1 MPFGSLFHRG
11 ACVVKW
17 GTWNIQGGEIVQLY
31 SQRSMESPYW
41 NEYLET
47 MPREKLDQLHLRRL
61 QHLVGYAYENVPM
74 YQDLYDKAGVRPGDI
89 RTLDDFREKIP
100 SIDKP
105 DVVRYQNQHPPFGDS
120 VVRDSGDYFNFYFQ
134 TSGTTGTPLK
144 EIGYYRDMVTNGWV
158 FKWWAHGIRP
168 RDIIYFAFPFGTF
181 MAFWAAYHSAVAL
194 GAQIISSGGATT
206 EQRVKQIMET
216 KPTVLVATPTYALRI
231 AEVAREMGMDPVGS
245 SIRIVSSAGEPGYVL
260 PAIRESV
267 EKAWGAK
274 ALDLYGL
281 SDLWGCDAWHCPVHP
296 DRLHLTETV
305 AYGIVLDEEGKL
317 VPEGGQ
323 GEWVL
328 TNFVNIMPLIKYR
341 THDVVEWHKEPCD
354 CGRTWIW
361 LRNGVL
367 GRTDQMVTIKGTNVY
382 PTAIQSITGEINGL
396 TENLEI
402 HIRAEEG
409 GNAVAVKVEAD
420 PKVPAERYEE
430 LRTKL
435 VNDLRYKIG
444 VSIAVEILQPRSLP
458 RYEIKAKRV
467 FDHRKKI

>member
-1 MPFGSLFHRG
+1 M
-11 ACVVKW
+11 
-17 GTWNIQGGEIVQLY
+17 QLY

-61 QHLVGYAYENVPM
+61 QRLIAYAYERIPM
-74 YQDLYDKAGVRPGDI
+74 YRDLYDKAKVKPEDI
-89 RTLDDFREKIP
+89 KTPEDYVARIPTLDKT
-100 SIDKP
+100 
-105 DVVRYQNQHPPFGDS
+105 DVVRYQDANPPFGDS
-120 VVRDSGDYFNFYFQ
+120 IVQDSDDYRSFYFQ

-158 FKWWAHGIRP
+158 FNWWAHGVRP

-181 MAFWAAYHSAVAL
+181 MAFWSAYHSAAAL
-194 GAQIISSGGATT
+194 GARIISSGGATT
-206 EQRVKQIMET
+206 EQRVKQIVEMA
-216 KPTVLVATPTYALRI
+216 PTVLLCTPTYALRI
-231 AEVAREMGMDPVGS
+231 AEVARQMGIDPAQT

-260 PAIRESV
+260 PTIREPV

-274 ALDLYGL
+274 AIDLYGL
-281 SDLWGCDAWHCPVHP
+281 SDMWGCDAWHCPVHR

-305 AYGIVLDEEGKL
+305 AYGIVLDEAGRL

-328 TNFVNIMPLIKYR
+328 TNFVNLMPLIKYR
-341 THDVVEWHKEPCD
+341 THDIVEWHKEPCE
-354 CGRTWIW
+354 CGRTWVW

-382 PTAIQSITGEINGL
+382 PTAIQCIVGEREGL

-402 HIRAEEG
+402 HIHAAEEG
-409 GNAVAVKVEAD
+409 CAVVVRVEAD
-420 PKVPAERYEE
+420 PSVAADSYET
-430 LRTKL
+430 LQTTL
-435 VNDLRYKIG
+435 ANDLRYRIG
-444 VSIAVEILQPRSLP
+444 IAMKCEIMPPKSLP
-458 RYEIKAKRV
+458 RYEVKAKRV
-467 FDHRKKI
+467 FDHRKKN